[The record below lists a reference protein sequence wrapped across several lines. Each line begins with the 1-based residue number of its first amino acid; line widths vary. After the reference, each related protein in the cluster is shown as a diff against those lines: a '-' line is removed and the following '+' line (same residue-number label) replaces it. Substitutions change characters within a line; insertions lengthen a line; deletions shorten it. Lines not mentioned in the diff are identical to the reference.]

1 MKTLSRVV
9 WSEGMHLGPHHFQLQ
24 SRYFEDVIRFTTS
37 NLWFGDYGII
47 GCQLDAEALRNGT
60 LSLIHAR
67 GIFPDG
73 LSFHMPESEP
83 LPPPRRMADLFPPM
97 RDSVDVLLTVPTRSE
112 RGAICALTPE
122 EIGPGVRYIAEQVI
136 RPDEN
141 TGIDEKP
148 LLVGRKN
155 IELKLDT
162 EVDEN
167 SVKLPV
173 GRVRRDGSGNFVL
186 DQAFIPPCLRINASE
201 RLMILLRRL
210 VEMLEDKARTVIK
223 PKELAA
229 GTTSGFSAQGISNAW
244 FLHCVNSS
252 IGPLRHLCFSKRPHP
267 EEVFVELSR
276 LAGALCTFGLDSH
289 PSTLPLYQ
297 HDHLAEC
304 MEALEYH
311 IRTHLELVVPSN
323 CVTIAL
329 KPAARY
335 FWEGEI
341 TDQRVL
347 SRSRWIFAI
356 HTTKIG
362 EAELI
367 ESTPRLVKIC
377 SREFLPKLVSRA
389 LPGLRLNH
397 MPVPPP
403 AVSPRLET
411 QYFAIDKAGPCW
423 EHMVTTRQLSLYV
436 PGELPEPEVELMVV
450 LD

>member
-24 SRYFEDVIRFTTS
+24 SRYFEDVIHFTTS
-37 NLWFGDYGII
+37 SLWFGDYGLI
-47 GCQLDAEALRNGT
+47 GCQFDADALRNGT

-73 LSFHMPESEP
+73 LAFHMPECEP
-83 LPPPRRMADLFPPM
+83 LPPPRRMAELFPPM
-97 RDSVDVLLTVPTRSE
+97 RDTVDILLTVPARSE
-112 RGAICALTPE
+112 RGSICALSPE
-122 EIGPGVRYIAEQVI
+122 EMGPGVRYIAERVV

-141 TGIDEKP
+141 TGNDEKP
-148 LLVGRKN
+148 VLVGRKN

-162 EVDEN
+162 EADEQA
-167 SVKLPV
+167 VKLPV
-173 GRVRRDGSGNFVL
+173 GRVRRDGAGNFIL
-186 DQAFIPPCLRINASE
+186 DQAFIPPCLQITASE
-201 RLMILLRRL
+201 RMMILLRRI
-210 VEMLEDKARTVIK
+210 VEMLEEKARTVIR
-223 PKELAA
+223 PRELAA

-252 IGPLRHLCFSKRPHP
+252 VGPLRHLCFAKRPHP

-289 PSTLPLYQ
+289 PSTLPAYS

-304 MEALEYH
+304 MEQLEYH

-323 CVTIAL
+323 CVPIPL
-329 KPAARY
+329 KAAARY

-341 TDQRVL
+341 ADQRVL

-356 HTTKIG
+356 HTPRIG

-389 LPGLRLNH
+389 LPGLRLSH
-397 MPVPPP
+397 MPMPPP

-423 EHMVTTRQLSLYV
+423 EHMVTTRQLGLYV
-436 PGELPEPEVELMVV
+436 PGELPEPDVELLVV
-450 LD
+450 LE

>member
-24 SRYFEDVIRFTTS
+24 SRYFEDVIHFATS
-37 NLWFGDYGII
+37 SLWFGDYGIM
-47 GCQLDAEALRNGT
+47 GCQFDAEALRNGT

-67 GIFPDG
+67 GVFPDG
-73 LSFHMPESEP
+73 LAFHMPECEP
-83 LPPPRRMADLFPPM
+83 LPSARRMAELFPPM
-97 RDSVDVLLTVPTRSE
+97 RDSVDILLTVPARSE
-112 RGAICALTPE
+112 RGAICALNGD
-122 EIGPGVRYIAEQVI
+122 EITSSIRYIAEEVI

-141 TGIDEKP
+141 TGGDEKP
-148 LLVGRKN
+148 IAVGRKN

-162 EVDEN
+162 EVDDQM
-167 SVKLPV
+167 VKLPI
-173 GRVRRDGSGNFVL
+173 GRVRRDGSGNFIL
-186 DQAFIPPCLRINASE
+186 DQAFIPPCLTINASD
-201 RLMILLRRL
+201 RLMLLLRRI
-210 VEMLEDKARTVIK
+210 VEMLEEKARTVIK

-252 IGPLRHLCFSKRPHP
+252 IGPLRHLCFAKKPHP

-276 LAGALCTFGLDSH
+276 LGGALCTFGLDSH
-289 PSTLPLYQ
+289 PSALPAYQ
-297 HDHLAEC
+297 HDNLAEC
-304 MEALEYH
+304 MEQLEYH

-323 CVTIAL
+323 CVHIPL

-335 FWEGEI
+335 FYEGAI

-356 HTTKIG
+356 HTKRIG
-362 EAELI
+362 EADLI

-377 SREFLPKLVSRA
+377 SQEFLPRLVSRA
-389 LPGLRLNH
+389 LPGLKMTH
-397 MPVPPP
+397 MPAPPP

-411 QYFAIDKAGPCW
+411 QYFSVDKAGPCW
-423 EHMVTTRQLSLYV
+423 EHMVTTSKLGVYV

>member
-1 MKTLSRVV
+1 
-9 WSEGMHLGPHHFQLQ
+9 
-24 SRYFEDVIRFTTS
+24 
-37 NLWFGDYGII
+37 
-47 GCQLDAEALRNGT
+47 
-60 LSLIHAR
+60 
-67 GIFPDG
+67 
-73 LSFHMPESEP
+73 MPETEP
-83 LPPPRRMADLFPPM
+83 LPEPRRIAELFPPM

-122 EIGPGVRYIAEQVI
+122 EIVPGVRYIAQQVV

-148 LLVGRKN
+148 LMVGRKN

-167 SVKLPV
+167 MVKMPV
-173 GRVRRDGSGNFVL
+173 GRVRRDGSGNFIL
-186 DQAFIPPCLRINASE
+186 DQAFIPPCLRVNASD
-201 RLMILLRRL
+201 RLMILLRRI
-210 VEMLEDKARTVIK
+210 VEMLEEKARTVIK

-252 IGPLRHLCFSKRPHP
+252 IGPLRHLCFNKRPHP

-289 PSTLPLYQ
+289 PSALPAYT
-297 HDHLAEC
+297 HDKLAEC
-304 MEALEYH
+304 MESLEYH

-323 CVTIAL
+323 CVPIAL

-356 HTTKIG
+356 HTTRIG

-411 QYFAIDKAGPCW
+411 QYFAVDKAGPCW
-423 EHMVTTRQLSLYV
+423 EHMVTTRQLSIYV

-450 LD
+450 LE